1 MHWLLPEMDFSVS
14 CHNLIYCNLLR
25 YLSVAVFFQNM
36 NKKLLF
42 LPLCAAAF
50 CSALLLSA
58 CSSSSPVIN
67 ATHGAKADDGA
78 TYGSGPDNTKPYPQ
92 SEPVNLNGVGGAKVK
107 YEPLSRGGNKNYT
120 VLGKN
125 YQVWR
130 DCSSYLEI
138 GTASWYGP
146 GFHGNKTSNG
156 EVYNQKGYSAAH
168 KNLPLPSYLKV
179 TNLENGKAVIVRV
192 NDRGPFHG
200 SRIIDLSEGAAKAI
214 DMTGKGTATVKLE
227 YIDVRQGNQ
236 IANLA
241 HTVLSG
247 QGSASILSGSSSKA
261 DAIGDFIKDLN
272 NGNQP
277 SLATTIA
284 AGAAAVKIAG
294 TVSDKLEQHAALEE
308 QPLTASS
315 STVQSTAAQ
324 PQFTI
329 SNAELTPAAATDST
343 ASTASAYVQIFT
355 TMDQA
360 RASKVQNDYRSN
372 TSYPIL
378 VVAEE
383 GLYRVRIGPIPESDL
398 QRVLTDMRNQG
409 FKDAFIKR

>member
-1 MHWLLPEMDFSVS
+1 MMKPLLA
-14 CHNLIYCNLLR
+14 Y
-25 YLSVAVFFQNM
+25 
-36 NKKLLF
+36 
-42 LPLCAAAF
+42 LPLCAAALLT
-50 CSALLLSA
+50 ALTLTA

-67 ATHGAKADDGA
+67 ATHGAKADDGP

-92 SEPVNLNGVGGAKVK
+92 SEPVNLNGVSGATVK

-120 VLGKN
+120 VLGQN

-156 EVYNQKGYSAAH
+156 EVYDQKGYSAAH

-179 TNLENGKAVIVRV
+179 TNLDNGKAVVVRV

-227 YIDVRQGNQ
+227 YIDVRQGNV

-247 QGSASILSGSSSKA
+247 QGSSILNGNAGSQT
-261 DAIGDFIKDLN
+261 DAIGDLIADLQ
-272 NGNQP
+272 NGTKP
-277 SLATTIA
+277 SLGTTLA
-284 AGAAAVKIAG
+284 AGAAAVQIAS
-294 TVSDKLEQHAALEE
+294 TIAQHSNALEDSAPPSSAASNGTNY
-308 QPLTASS
+308 QVSYASPSS
-315 STVQSTAAQ
+315 SSATVTSTPSAQ
-324 PQFTI
+324 M
-329 SNAELTPAAATDST
+329 ST
-343 ASTASAYVQIFT
+343 GSAFVQIFT
-355 TMDQA
+355 TMDQK
-360 RASKVQNDYRSN
+360 RAAQVQADYRNN
-372 TSYPIL
+372 TSYPI
-378 VVAEE
+378 VVAAEE
-383 GLYRVRIGPIPESDL
+383 GLYRVRIGPIAENDL
-398 QRVLTDMRNQG
+398 QRVLLEMKNLG

>member
-1 MHWLLPEMDFSVS
+1 MKISARSKF
-14 CHNLIYCNLLR
+14 Y
-25 YLSVAVFFQNM
+25 
-36 NKKLLF
+36 
-42 LPLCAAAF
+42 LPLLAAAGAL
-50 CSALLLSA
+50 SLLLTA
-58 CSSSSPVIN
+58 CSSSEMEDVIN
-67 ATHGAKADDGA
+67 KTHGAIADDGA
-78 TYGSGPDNTKPYPQ
+78 TYGSGPNNTKPYPQ
-92 SEPVNLNGVGGAKVK
+92 SEPVNLNGVGGAEVK

-179 TNLENGKAVIVRV
+179 TNLENGKAVVVRV

-227 YIDVRQGNQ
+227 YIDVRQGNT

-247 QGSASILSGSSSKA
+247 QGSAVLNPASASLGDKA
-261 DAIGDFIKDLN
+261 DAIGDFIKDLK
-272 NGNQP
+272 NGEKH
-277 SLATTIA
+277 SVGTALA
-284 AGAAAVKIAG
+284 AGAAVYSIA
-294 TVSDKLEQHAALEE
+294 SAAADKAKQSQALED
-308 QPLTASS
+308 QAVPA
-315 STVQSTAAQ
+315 
-324 PQFTI
+324 
-329 SNAELTPAAATDST
+329 PAAASPSS
-343 ASTASAYVQIFT
+343 ASQSAVNYQVSYAAPQPQTVSSSAGGAEAWVQIFT
-355 TMDQA
+355 TMDQK
-360 RASKVQNDYRSN
+360 RAAQVQNDYRNS
-372 TSYPIL
+372 TSYPI
-378 VVAEE
+378 VIAAEE
-383 GLYRVRIGPIPESDL
+383 GLYRVRIGPVPESDL
-398 QRVLTDMRNQG
+398 QRVLLEMKNQG
-409 FKDAFIKR
+409 FNDAFIKR